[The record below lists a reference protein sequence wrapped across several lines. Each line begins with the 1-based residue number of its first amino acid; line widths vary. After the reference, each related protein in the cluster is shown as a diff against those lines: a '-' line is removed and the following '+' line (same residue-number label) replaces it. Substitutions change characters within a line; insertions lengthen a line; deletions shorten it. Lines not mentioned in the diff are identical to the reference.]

1 MTLRTKVALSML
13 LALMIAGLA
22 GLGYRR
28 FIVTTGSAASAVQ
41 RPRSVTAVA
50 PARAIATT
58 TPSSDVD
65 LVKNGRL
72 PEYSARTVGNAFE
85 SRFEAARW
93 ESAVTLEGQKAV
105 EFHGTVKYTVLKQAG
120 FYIGTWNGVRQGID
134 TEKLI
139 SDYKHRCSAEAGIT
153 QTAMFDEAIIEPCM
167 AKAYQKI
174 VVPITFQFIIASD
187 NKTVEM
193 TLPDPVFQRFD
204 PDHRLREYRAATL
217 AFIYQ

>member
-1 MTLRTKVALSML
+1 MTLRTKVAFSML
-13 LALMIAGLA
+13 LALMIAGLS
-22 GLGYRR
+22 GVGYRR
-28 FIVTTGSAASAVQ
+28 FIVTTGGSASSVHPAG
-41 RPRSVTAVA
+41 SVTAVA

-72 PEYSARTVGNAFE
+72 PEYSATTVGSAFE
-85 SRFEAARW
+85 SRFEAPGW
-93 ESAVTLEGQKAV
+93 ESALTLQGQKAV

-120 FYIGTWNGVRQGID
+120 FYIGTWNGVQQGID
-134 TEKLI
+134 AEKLI
-139 SDYKHRCSAEAGIT
+139 SDHKHRCLAEAGKP
-153 QTAMFDEAIIEPCM
+153 QTSMFDEAIIEPCM
-167 AKAYQKI
+167 AKAYEKI
-174 VVPITFQFIIASD
+174 VVPVTFQFMMEPGK
-187 NKTVEM
+187 KTVEM